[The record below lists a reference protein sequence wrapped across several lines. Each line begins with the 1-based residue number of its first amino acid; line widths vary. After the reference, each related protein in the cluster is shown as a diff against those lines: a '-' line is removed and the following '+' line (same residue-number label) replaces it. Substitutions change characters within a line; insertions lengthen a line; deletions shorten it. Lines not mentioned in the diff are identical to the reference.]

1 MTNIRILIFCFSL
14 VFTNITYADSHPEY
28 LWNKD
33 IEKLPKLQHDF
44 VVDIIKSY
52 RTDDQ
57 SLWSSLIHPDGLSKP
72 ECEDLWAGNF
82 KKTTIFSKYG
92 VKFDK
97 GKEKDYLELTIVHRE
112 EKEKPKRGLVR
123 LVRIVNYEGK
133 LVIYSNCDT
142 ILQNRKNNDRTTES
156 VRPAF

>member
-57 SLWSSLIHPDGLSKP
+57 